1 MNMLWSSTAA
11 LMLLIGMQGCAMH
24 RPIGAQQ
31 SVSVHHGISGN
42 ITVQGRIR
50 KATDPA
56 SEMLPIYYFLQLKVP
71 LLVTEQSGP
80 DASTCERVTP
90 MERIDLWYGGYKV
103 FADLHDRELTLT
115 GRLDCPRGDYVFR
128 DIDLTVYDGPMIRD
142 AVRAAPPHPLP

>member
-1 MNMLWSSTAA
+1 VA
-11 LMLLIGMQGCAMH
+11 
-24 RPIGAQQ
+24 
-31 SVSVHHGISGN
+31 VHHGISEN
-42 ITVQGRIR
+42 ITVKGRIR

-80 DASTCERVTP
+80 QASTCERVTP

-103 FADLHDRELTLT
+103 FADLYDRELTLT

-128 DIDLTVYDGPMIRD
+128 DIDPTLNDGPLIRD